1 MQAVRVNG
9 HVYHVRKDGLW
20 GQGGA
25 GPVVVFSNSLGTDL
39 RVWDPLLSL
48 LPASWRI
55 FRYDTAGHGLSDDP
69 GPMAIERHAEDL
81 AALLD
86 ACGIERA
93 AFVGLSVGG
102 LIGQALVEARPDLVS
117 ALVLCSTAARIGT
130 DKSWNER
137 IAAVREAGLKAIAD
151 SVMQRW
157 FSKAF
162 MTGRPEDLAL
172 WRAMLVRTSADA
184 YCALCAAI
192 RDADLTASAPA
203 IAVPTLCIVG
213 TEDGATPPAL
223 VRETAGLI
231 PGARYEEIAG
241 VGHLPC
247 VEAPERLARLLTG
260 FFEEANP

>member
-9 HVYHVRKDGLW
+9 HVYHVCKDDPW
-20 GQGGA
+20 DRSGA

-39 RVWDPLLSL
+39 RVWEPLLPL

-69 GPMAIERHAEDL
+69 GPMPIDRHADDL
-81 AALLD
+81 AALL
-86 ACGIERA
+86 AATGVERA

-102 LIGQALVEARPDLVS
+102 LIGQALVKARPDLVS

-130 DKSWNER
+130 DKIWNDR

-151 SVMQRW
+151 SVLQRW
-157 FSKAF
+157 FSKTF

-172 WRAMLVRTSADA
+172 WRSMLVRTSADA

-192 RDADLTASAPA
+192 RDADLTASAPE
-203 IAVPTLCIVG
+203 IAVPTLCVVG

-247 VEAPERLARLLTG
+247 VEAPEALARLLTG

>member
-9 HVYHVRKDGLW
+9 HVYHVRKDGPW
-20 GQGGA
+20 GRSGA

-39 RVWDPLLSL
+39 RVWDPLLPL

-69 GPMAIERHAEDL
+69 GPMPIARHADDL

-86 ACGIERA
+86 ASGVERA

-102 LIGQALVEARPDLVS
+102 LIGQALVKPRPDLVS

-130 DKSWNER
+130 DKIWNDR

-151 SVMQRW
+151 SVLQRW

-162 MTGRPEDLAL
+162 MTARPEDLAAHL
-172 WRAMLVRTSADA
+172 QSQSRNAARGWRFACRIACATIRAVR
-184 YCALCAAI
+184 
-192 RDADLTASAPA
+192 R
-203 IAVPTLCIVG
+203 
-213 TEDGATPPAL
+213 
-223 VRETAGLI
+223 
-231 PGARYEEIAG
+231 
-241 VGHLPC
+241 
-247 VEAPERLARLLTG
+247 
-260 FFEEANP
+260 